1 MCLEVDSHVTAQYQS
16 VGEVSGTDERVSS
29 YNSIC
34 VSLCL
39 MFENAVR
46 FNYSDLFNCFPALF
60 YLVLTTFTV

>member
-1 MCLEVDSHVTAQYQS
+1 MCLEVDSHITAQYQS
-16 VGEVSGTDERVSS
+16 AGEVSGTDERVSS
-29 YNSIC
+29 YNSIY